1 MINTNFFFLIS
12 EAQQRTFEAKIGW
25 ILWFILFA
33 ILVFVSALFAFIF
46 TGEKGRKKRRNEFL
60 DSNVRIYSYNF
71 ARQTF
76 YSFDK
81 VDLKNTKTYTCEQF
95 YSQFT
100 PQDKYLV
107 EDWLRN
113 IAHNQSHPDYLQ
125 ADVIISKNKKRINS
139 MLEFVSINNE
149 KNIIHFTS
157 HLMPNAYMVS
167 SRSIKFQKN
176 ALPQKYILKNFEDAQ
191 KFINKGSL
199 DSVGAVFC
207 FKVYRVKPME
217 NPSEDTQL
225 RALGKEI
232 QKVLGKF
239 LGKGRKIF
247 LPSDSESVVV
257 DNLCLSKIIAMDLAT
272 TMQTNI
278 QGKINVSAPQGTFRI
293 AVGVSNNTYYKRNF
307 SLAKEQSE
315 KMSDAIIKGLS
326 NEKILFYDESF
337 FLNYQQGKLQK
348 DEIRMVVKNATFR
361 NYYIPTLN
369 ITTGQPDF
377 FLLNCYPYG
386 TQVKDIASV
395 INIASELGIVGKF
408 FDAFIGKCAV
418 LAKNRQEPITFA
430 TKIPYSAVG
439 EFINA
444 IKRSNNDNLK
454 WIIVIRESDI
464 LTRMED
470 ANIISRVFHDYTRKG
485 FRFGILVENS
495 TSTLRMR
502 ILKTAS
508 YFFIP
513 PEFTSASKDTERSKN
528 DLRNIQNS
536 YMIYRSPLVYYG
548 LKNIEGIELC
558 AHYGGTIFSCN
569 EIANESSRIQSIPQE
584 TIDSVLNETGHIA
597 PENQL

>member
-1 MINTNFFFLIS
+1 
-12 EAQQRTFEAKIGW
+12 
-25 ILWFILFA
+25 
-33 ILVFVSALFAFIF
+33 
-46 TGEKGRKKRRNEFL
+46 
-60 DSNVRIYSYNF
+60 
-71 ARQTF
+71 
-76 YSFDK
+76 
-81 VDLKNTKTYTCEQF
+81 
-95 YSQFT
+95 
-100 PQDKYLV
+100 
-107 EDWLRN
+107 
-113 IAHNQSHPDYLQ
+113 
-125 ADVIISKNKKRINS
+125 
-139 MLEFVSINNE
+139 
-149 KNIIHFTS
+149 
-157 HLMPNAYMVS
+157 
-167 SRSIKFQKN
+167 
-176 ALPQKYILKNFEDAQ
+176 
-191 KFINKGSL
+191 
-199 DSVGAVFC
+199 
-207 FKVYRVKPME
+207 ME

-225 RALGKEI
+225 RALGKEV

-247 LPSDSESVVV
+247 LPSDSESIVV

-272 TMQTNI
+272 TMQTNV

-418 LAKNRQEPITFA
+418 LAKNRQKPITLA

-470 ANIISRVFHDYTRKG
+470 ANSISRVFHDYTRKG
-485 FRFGILVENS
+485 YRFGILVENS

-528 DLRNIQNS
+528 DLRSIQNS

-548 LKNIEGIELC
+548 LKNIEGIELG

-569 EIANESSRIQSIPQE
+569 EIASESSRIQSIPQE
-584 TIDSVLNETGHIA
+584 TIDSVLYETGHIA

>member
-1 MINTNFFFLIS
+1 MIYINLFSLIS
-12 EAQQRTFEAKIGW
+12 EAQQRTLPAKIGW
-25 ILWFILFA
+25 ILWFVFFA
-33 ILVFVSALFAFIF
+33 VLVFLFALFAFVF
-46 TGEKGRKKRRNEFL
+46 TGEKKRKRKRNEFL

-81 VDLKNTKTYTCEQF
+81 VDLKNTKTYTCDQF

-157 HLMPNAYMVS
+157 HLMPNAYRVN
-167 SRSIKFQKN
+167 SRAIKSQKN

-191 KFINKGSL
+191 KFVNKGSL
-199 DSVGAVFC
+199 DSVGAVFS
-207 FKVYRVKPME
+207 FKIYRISPTE
-217 NPSEDTQL
+217 SQIEDTEL
-225 RALGKEI
+225 RALGKEV

-239 LGKGRKIF
+239 LNKNRKIF
-247 LPSDSESVVV
+247 LPSDSESIVV
-257 DNLCLSKIIAMDLAT
+257 DNMCLSKIIAMDLAT

-278 QGKINVSAPQGTFRI
+278 QGKINTSAPQGTFKV

-326 NEKILFYDESF
+326 KEKILFYDESF
-337 FLNYQQGKLQK
+337 FLNYQQAKLQK

-369 ITTGQPDF
+369 IITGQPDF
-377 FLLNCYPYG
+377 YLLNCYPYG

-395 INIASELGIVGKF
+395 INIASELGIAGKF
-408 FDAFIGKCAV
+408 FDAFIGKCAA
-418 LAKNRQEPITFA
+418 LAKNQPKPITLA
-430 TKIPYSAVG
+430 TKIPYSAIP
-439 EFINA
+439 EFANA
-444 IKRSNNDNLK
+444 IMRNDNSHLR

-470 ANIISRVFHDYTRKG
+470 ANSISRVFHDYAKKG
-485 FRFGILVENS
+485 FRFGILVENA
-495 TSTLRMR
+495 TSSLRMR

-508 YFFIP
+508 FFFIP
-513 PEFTSASKDTERSKN
+513 PEFTSASKDAERSKN
-528 DLRNIQNS
+528 DLRSIQNS

-548 LKNIEGIELC
+548 LKNVEGIELG
-558 AHYGGTIFSCN
+558 AHYGGTIFSCD
-569 EIANESSRIQSIPQE
+569 ELAGESSRIQSIPQE
-584 TIDSVLNETGHIA
+584 TIDGILNETGHIA
-597 PENQL
+597 PEN